1 MRITSVIALSAGTLL
16 LAGCN
21 TNKDN
26 DGVRGGP
33 QAVHPSTSALAQ
45 GTSAAPVPVQT
56 APAYTPVAGDGSQ
69 PIID

>member
-1 MRITSVIALSAGTLL
+1 MIRTILAAGLGLAL

-21 TNKDN
+21 LNREN

-33 QAVHPSTSALAQ
+33 QAVHPSPSALAQ
-45 GTSAAPVPVQT
+45 GTTAPVAAPAA
-56 APAYTPVAGDGSQ
+56 APSTYTPVAGDGSQ